1 MFGLFILQVSLFS
14 IFPLYFTALKG
25 PQRKVAFY
33 IYLALV
39 LLIGGFFGN
48 VYSIPITPEMNVS
61 GGNLCYGAFM
71 MSSVLFVLVER
82 DVFILRHVLKL
93 LIFVD
98 LFNVLFSSLAATT
111 LQSDGVI
118 NPHNTSSALFELS
131 TPFIILGGVLIIL
144 ELLTLLFCFEK
155 LKKLNLPA
163 LLTGVLYIAL
173 FVLVL
178 CLDGIL
184 FPLIAFGFSPEIIAI
199 VLGGLN
205 GKLLAASSFALPLL
219 LFIAI
224 KHQSFVNYL
233 EAEDV
238 RWRLLFTTSNQ
249 LMKELSAKDY
259 GLEQA
264 ATVFENASEGLAIV
278 NAQGL
283 LLQAN
288 DTFCEMLKL
297 NKALLNQQTYMINT
311 LFQHN
316 GLQLH
321 HAQILSAHWRGEV
334 TFGERYRHQGLL
346 AVNRVKSE
354 QQQAQSY
361 VFSLVNIDEQ
371 KSVQRR
377 LNHLARHDQ
386 LTQLPNRRV
395 LDEQLAA
402 LDKTA
407 TTLLVID
414 LDHFKDVNDSF
425 GHAAGDEVLQ
435 AVSTRLLIIQN
446 AHSEHIGILSRTGGD
461 EFALLIKSYDVDLSK
476 QLIHEIQQQLKKVIL
491 ISGNNEIYISA
502 TIGASLQKVGE
513 QRNLLQEADAALYEA
528 KRTQRGS
535 YGFYEDRLTQ
545 ESQRKLSLS
554 AKLKLALENQ
564 DLLVY
569 YQPQYCAKNGQ
580 VRGVEALARWHDEDL
595 GWVSPGEFIP
605 VAEATGIID
614 RLGDYVLEKACNDA
628 ASWLKQGLP
637 PITMSVN
644 VSAHQLRFGQFI
656 QRLSECLNRSQLP
669 QHLLELELTE
679 SVFIER
685 ENEAIPLLKQ
695 IKQLGVNL
703 AIDDFG
709 TGYSSLSYLSKIP
722 WDTLKID
729 RSFISQIP
737 DDQEQCQL
745 TATIIK
751 MAHNLNL
758 NVVVEGVETQAQLDF
773 VSQRGSQI
781 IQGFYYSPAIE
792 KDQLEALLAAQSS
805 A

>member
-1 MFGLFILQVSLFS
+1 MLGLFILQVSLFS
-14 IFPLYFTALKG
+14 IFPLYFTTVKG
-25 PQRKVAFY
+25 PQRKVYFY

-48 VYSIPITPEMNVS
+48 VYSIPITPEINVS

-93 LIFVD
+93 VIFVD
-98 LFNVLFSSLAATT
+98 LFNVLFSSLASTT

-118 NPHNTSSALFELS
+118 NPHNTPSALFELS
-131 TPFIILGGVLIIL
+131 TPLIILGGVLIIL
-144 ELLTLLFCFEK
+144 ELLSLLYCFER
-155 LKKLNLPA
+155 LKKLNLP
-163 LLTGVLYIAL
+163 LILTGALYIVL

-184 FPLIAFGFSPEIIAI
+184 FPVIAFGFSPEIIAI
-199 VLGGLN
+199 VLGGLD
-205 GKLLAASSFALPLL
+205 GKLLSASSFALPLL
-219 LFIAI
+219 LFISL

-238 RWRLLFTTSNQ
+238 RWRLLFTTSDQ

-278 NAQGL
+278 NGQGI

-297 NKALLNQQTYMINT
+297 NKAQLNQQVYVIDA

-321 HAQILSAHWRGEV
+321 YAHILSSNWRGEV

-346 AVNRVKSE
+346 AVNQVKSE
-354 QQQAQSY
+354 QQAQSY

-371 KSVQRR
+371 KSIQRR

-395 LDEQLAA
+395 LDEQLGALESSAA
-402 LDKTA
+402 
-407 TTLLVID
+407 TLLVID
-414 LDHFKDVNDSF
+414 LDHFKDVNDSY
-425 GHAAGDEVLQ
+425 GHSAGDEVLQ
-435 AVSTRLLIIQN
+435 TVSNRLLSIQN
-446 AHSEHIGILSRTGGD
+446 LYSEHIGILSRTGGD
-461 EFALLIKSYDVDLSK
+461 EFALLLKVYDLRLSK
-476 QLIHEIQQQLKKVIL
+476 QLIQEIQQQLKKVIL
-491 ISGNNEIYISA
+491 IKSNNEIYISA
-502 TIGASLQKVGE
+502 TIGTSFQSCDE
-513 QRNLLQEADAALYEA
+513 QRDLLQEADAALYEA

-545 ESQRKLSLS
+545 ESQRKLILS
-554 AKLKLALENQ
+554 NKLKLAIENQ
-564 DLLVY
+564 SLLVY
-569 YQPQYCAKNGQ
+569 YQPQYSTNEQQLC
-580 VRGVEALARWHDEDL
+580 GVEALVRWHDADL
-595 GWVSPGEFIP
+595 GWVSPAEFIP
-605 VAEATGIID
+605 VAEATGVIE
-614 RLGDYVLEKACNDA
+614 RLGDYVLEKACHDGA
-628 ASWLKQGLP
+628 YWLSQNLP
-637 PITMSVN
+637 AIKISVN
-644 VSAHQLRFGQFI
+644 VSAYQLRFGQFI
-656 QRLSECLNRSQLP
+656 NGLNDCLNRSQFP
-669 QHLLELELTE
+669 KHLLELELTE

-685 ENEAIPLLKQ
+685 ENETIPLLKQ
-695 IKQLGVNL
+695 IKQLGVGL

-729 RSFISQIP
+729 RGFISQIP
-737 DDQEQCQL
+737 DNQEQCQL
-745 TATIIK
+745 TTTIIE
-751 MAHNLNL
+751 MAQNLNL
-758 NVVVEGVETQAQLDF
+758 KVVVEGVETQAQLDF
-773 VSQRGSQI
+773 VSERGGQF

-792 KDQLEALLAAQSS
+792 KDQLEALLRAQNSV
-805 A
+805 